1 MYSDDRRW
9 ILIDTYPDDDG
20 VMTLI
25 LYDTTEDKRIDI
37 GRFESHP
44 GTDDS
49 DAKCDLHPRWDR
61 SQQLICIDSTHQ
73 SVRQCLIVDARGV
86 LQQ

>member
-9 ILIDTYPDDDG
+9 VLTDTYPDNNG

-25 LYDTTEDKRIDI
+25 LYDTALDRRIDI
-37 GRFESHP
+37 GHFESHP

-61 SQQLICIDSTHQ
+61 TQQLVCIDSTHQ
-73 SVRQCLIVDARGV
+73 AIRQCLIIDVGEV
-86 LQQ
+86 LLQ